1 MQNLLQQLW
10 QNKLQFLDFNS
21 IFDNSIQL
29 DLSEFA
35 IILSVDETNY
45 ERYFLLKEFA
55 NIMKKIALRVDIF
68 SIQYAQICTLNL
80 LQKGFLNQKDLLKAL
95 RILEKITNNDLIIK
109 FIEKTKLEEKDKKAL
124 FETSFNEL
132 DAINFK
138 LQSLALS
145 QTSKENLQEA
155 LEKFKNLEFNVAV
168 TGVMNAGKSSLL
180 NALLKEEFLG
190 VSNIP
195 ETANLSVLKYGKSKK
210 AKLYFWNK
218 KEWEHILSNS
228 KFSTELESFV
238 RELSN
243 IYNIADFIQEDG
255 IIKEISQEELK
266 EFSSAKNQISAFI
279 KKIELEAD
287 LKFLQNNISIVD
299 TPGLDD
305 VVIQRELLTKTYLK
319 QSDFL
324 IHLMNA
330 SQSLT
335 QKDMEFLVSCLLNSR
350 LGKFLVVLTKAD
362 LLSEEDLKEVIAYTK
377 NSLKERLKGEEILIE
392 KIDFLCVSAKKAN
405 DFYKNLVGK
414 EEFGQSGMEEF
425 ERYLLNT
432 LYSGEKSK
440 TALNAYKKELG
451 LELVQ
456 ILSEYEMQN
465 KLFKESS
472 HATQNENMQFLAEF
486 KKQERELL
494 NVKDDIKNSISKLRN
509 SQNDINQLVL
519 LLAKKLKERLIDE
532 LKYLN
537 NNAKKLDL
545 NRVLN
550 MVDITTRD
558 GINDILREVKF
569 ENLKKIDDIKKNL
582 SLKYD
587 FLQAEFDS
595 GFEDFKEGISRAI
608 EDIFATDQFA
618 FLKLELGQM
627 IQEKSDIFTMEKKL
641 DELIMKAFMG
651 FELDKILENLD
662 INGNFLNF
670 LNEKLAYFE
679 KNVKEK
685 LRNLTNLLQNLEKE
699 HFDFTQNYEANLE
712 KIAELK
718 ELQKDLLNAN

>member
-1 MQNLLQQLW
+1 
-10 QNKLQFLDFNS
+10 
-21 IFDNSIQL
+21 
-29 DLSEFA
+29 
-35 IILSVDETNY
+35 
-45 ERYFLLKEFA
+45 
-55 NIMKKIALRVDIF
+55 
-68 SIQYAQICTLNL
+68 
-80 LQKGFLNQKDLLKAL
+80 QKGFLNQKDLLKAL

-425 ERYLLNT
+425 ERYLLNA

-472 HATQNENMQFLAEF
+472 HATQDENMQFLAEF

>member
-1 MQNLLQQLW
+1 
-10 QNKLQFLDFNS
+10 
-21 IFDNSIQL
+21 
-29 DLSEFA
+29 
-35 IILSVDETNY
+35 
-45 ERYFLLKEFA
+45 
-55 NIMKKIALRVDIF
+55 
-68 SIQYAQICTLNL
+68 
-80 LQKGFLNQKDLLKAL
+80 DLLKAL

-425 ERYLLNT
+425 ERYLLNA

-472 HATQNENMQFLAEF
+472 HATQDENMQFLAEF

>member
-1 MQNLLQQLW
+1 
-10 QNKLQFLDFNS
+10 
-21 IFDNSIQL
+21 
-29 DLSEFA
+29 
-35 IILSVDETNY
+35 
-45 ERYFLLKEFA
+45 
-55 NIMKKIALRVDIF
+55 
-68 SIQYAQICTLNL
+68 
-80 LQKGFLNQKDLLKAL
+80 KGFLNQKDLLKAL

>member
-1 MQNLLQQLW
+1 
-10 QNKLQFLDFNS
+10 
-21 IFDNSIQL
+21 
-29 DLSEFA
+29 
-35 IILSVDETNY
+35 
-45 ERYFLLKEFA
+45 
-55 NIMKKIALRVDIF
+55 
-68 SIQYAQICTLNL
+68 
-80 LQKGFLNQKDLLKAL
+80 KAL

-425 ERYLLNT
+425 ERYLLNA

-472 HATQNENMQFLAEF
+472 HATQDENMQFLAEF

>member
-1 MQNLLQQLW
+1 
-10 QNKLQFLDFNS
+10 
-21 IFDNSIQL
+21 
-29 DLSEFA
+29 
-35 IILSVDETNY
+35 
-45 ERYFLLKEFA
+45 
-55 NIMKKIALRVDIF
+55 
-68 SIQYAQICTLNL
+68 
-80 LQKGFLNQKDLLKAL
+80 
-95 RILEKITNNDLIIK
+95 
-109 FIEKTKLEEKDKKAL
+109 
-124 FETSFNEL
+124 
-132 DAINFK
+132 
-138 LQSLALS
+138 
-145 QTSKENLQEA
+145 
-155 LEKFKNLEFNVAV
+155 
-168 TGVMNAGKSSLL
+168 
-180 NALLKEEFLG
+180 
-190 VSNIP
+190 
-195 ETANLSVLKYGKSKK
+195 
-210 AKLYFWNK
+210 
-218 KEWEHILSNS
+218 
-228 KFSTELESFV
+228 
-238 RELSN
+238 
-243 IYNIADFIQEDG
+243 IQEDG

-425 ERYLLNT
+425 ERYLLNA

-472 HATQNENMQFLAEF
+472 HATQDENMQFLAEF
-486 KKQERELL
+486 KKQEREIL

-699 HFDFTQNYEANLE
+699 HFDFAQNYEANLE

>member
-80 LQKGFLNQKDLLKAL
+80 LKKGFLNQKDLLKAL

-425 ERYLLNT
+425 ERYLLNA

>member
-1 MQNLLQQLW
+1 
-10 QNKLQFLDFNS
+10 
-21 IFDNSIQL
+21 
-29 DLSEFA
+29 
-35 IILSVDETNY
+35 
-45 ERYFLLKEFA
+45 
-55 NIMKKIALRVDIF
+55 
-68 SIQYAQICTLNL
+68 QICTLNL

-425 ERYLLNT
+425 ERYLLNA

-472 HATQNENMQFLAEF
+472 HATQDENMQFLAEF

-494 NVKDDIKNSISKLRN
+494 NAKDDIKNSISKLRN

>member
-80 LQKGFLNQKDLLKAL
+80 LRKGFLNQKDLLKAL

-472 HATQNENMQFLAEF
+472 HATQDENMQFLAEF

>member
-1 MQNLLQQLW
+1 
-10 QNKLQFLDFNS
+10 
-21 IFDNSIQL
+21 
-29 DLSEFA
+29 
-35 IILSVDETNY
+35 
-45 ERYFLLKEFA
+45 
-55 NIMKKIALRVDIF
+55 
-68 SIQYAQICTLNL
+68 
-80 LQKGFLNQKDLLKAL
+80 GFLNQKDLLKAL

-472 HATQNENMQFLAEF
+472 HATQDENMQFLAEF

-627 IQEKSDIFTMEKKL
+627 IQEKSDIFTMEKK
-641 DELIMKAFMG
+641 
-651 FELDKILENLD
+651 
-662 INGNFLNF
+662 
-670 LNEKLAYFE
+670 
-679 KNVKEK
+679 
-685 LRNLTNLLQNLEKE
+685 
-699 HFDFTQNYEANLE
+699 
-712 KIAELK
+712 
-718 ELQKDLLNAN
+718 

>member
-1 MQNLLQQLW
+1 
-10 QNKLQFLDFNS
+10 
-21 IFDNSIQL
+21 
-29 DLSEFA
+29 
-35 IILSVDETNY
+35 
-45 ERYFLLKEFA
+45 
-55 NIMKKIALRVDIF
+55 
-68 SIQYAQICTLNL
+68 
-80 LQKGFLNQKDLLKAL
+80 QKGFLNQKDLLKAL

-425 ERYLLNT
+425 ERYLLNA

-472 HATQNENMQFLAEF
+472 HATQDENMQFLAEF

-651 FELDKILENLD
+651 FELDKILENL
-662 INGNFLNF
+662 
-670 LNEKLAYFE
+670 
-679 KNVKEK
+679 
-685 LRNLTNLLQNLEKE
+685 
-699 HFDFTQNYEANLE
+699 
-712 KIAELK
+712 
-718 ELQKDLLNAN
+718 

>member
-1 MQNLLQQLW
+1 
-10 QNKLQFLDFNS
+10 
-21 IFDNSIQL
+21 
-29 DLSEFA
+29 
-35 IILSVDETNY
+35 
-45 ERYFLLKEFA
+45 
-55 NIMKKIALRVDIF
+55 
-68 SIQYAQICTLNL
+68 
-80 LQKGFLNQKDLLKAL
+80 FLNQKDLLKAL

-425 ERYLLNT
+425 ERYLLNA

-472 HATQNENMQFLAEF
+472 HATQDENMQFLAEF